1 MCRFLRK
8 MQKILANIKTNCL
21 FLLTQPAIAQQYE
34 HTYKMIDSE
43 KSNDNKRQEEIY
55 QKRKTE
61 IFYGFS
67 TELR

>member
-1 MCRFLRK
+1 

-21 FLLTQPAIAQQYE
+21 FLLTQLAIAQQYE

-43 KSNDNKRQEEIY
+43 ESNDNKKQEEIY

-61 IFYGFS
+61 IFYSFL
-67 TELR
+67 TESR